1 MSLRY
6 GVLLIPEPSFTATA
20 YRARQIICGQYGS
33 WAAEMH
39 MLHLTL
45 TGFFQCSDSSVDEL
59 DAALAALAEY
69 SRRSAPQF
77 SMSHHGVVPMPGS
90 SGNISLDFGQGD
102 GNDPLQVLQRNTA
115 ELLEQTADVEP
126 EPESPTGQPRPHVP
140 LMQYANLPPAVFS
153 DALEFAR
160 GVVEHL
166 QLPEA
171 TRAWRLLLVRFRS
184 EGAGDDWGD
193 GRWAADLSWE
203 LLHSYSL

>member
-6 GVLLIPEPSFTATA
+6 SVLLVPEPSFTATA

-45 TGFFQCSDSSVDEL
+45 TGFFQSSDSSVEEL
-59 DAALAALAEY
+59 DAGLAALAEN

-77 SMSHHGVVPMPGS
+77 SMSHRGVVPMPGS
-90 SGNISLDFGQGD
+90 SGNISLDFGQGAR
-102 GNDPLQVLQRNTA
+102 NDPLQVLQRKTA
-115 ELLEQTADVEP
+115 GLLEQTANVER
-126 EPESPTGQPRPHVP
+126 EPESLSGPSRPHVP
-140 LMQYANLPPAVFS
+140 LMQYASLAPAVFS
-153 DALEFAR
+153 DAVEFAR

-203 LLHSYSL
+203 LLHSYTL

>member
-1 MSLRY
+1 MSVRY
-6 GVLLIPEPSFTATA
+6 GILLVPEPSFTAVA

-45 TGFFQCSDSSVDEL
+45 PGFFQCSDSSVDEL
-59 DAALAALAEY
+59 DAGLAALAEY

-90 SGNISLDFGQGD
+90 SGSISLDFGQEAY
-102 GNDPLQVLQRNTA
+102 NDPLQLLQRNISV
-115 ELLEQTADVEP
+115 LLAQTANVEP
-126 EPESPTGQPRPHVP
+126 EPESPSGPSRPHVP

>member
-1 MSLRY
+1 MALRY
-6 GVLLIPEPSFTATA
+6 GILLVPEPAFTATA
-20 YRARQIICGQYGS
+20 YRARHIICGQYGS

-59 DAALAALAEY
+59 NAGLAAIAEN
-69 SRRSAPQF
+69 SRRSAPRF
-77 SMSHHGVVPMPGS
+77 SMSHHGVFPMPGS
-90 SGNISLDFGQGD
+90 SGDISLDFGQGAR
-102 GNDPLQVLQRNTA
+102 NDPLQVLQRNTA
-115 ELLEQTADVEP
+115 GLLEQTANVEP
-126 EPESPTGQPRPHVP
+126 EPESPSGPSRPHVP

-153 DALEFAR
+153 DAVEFAR

>member
-6 GVLLIPEPSFTATA
+6 SVLLVPEPSFTATA

-39 MLHLTL
+39 MLHLPVTS
-45 TGFFQCSDSSVDEL
+45 FFQCADSSVEEL
-59 DAALAALAEY
+59 DAGLAAIAEY

-77 SMSHHGVVPMPGS
+77 SMSHHGAVPMPAG
-90 SGNISLDFGQGD
+90 SGNISLDFGQED
-102 GNDPLQVLQRNTA
+102 RNNPLQGLQRNTA
-115 ELLEQTADVEP
+115 ELLEQTANVEP
-126 EPESPTGQPRPHVP
+126 GPESPSGPPRPNVP

-153 DALEFAR
+153 DAVEFAR

-184 EGAGDDWGD
+184 DGAGDDWGD